1 MWWTDWKYTMR
12 KCIRCKNYKDESEF
26 NTRHFEKGYL
36 QSVCRNCQQE
46 QAKERYAKNT
56 EGVKEMN
63 KIARQRSKEQA
74 RRFVFEYLSQKSCA
88 DCGESDIEVL
98 TFDHVRGQK
107 EWNIADMVQHGYA
120 LKTIASEIE
129 KTDDVCF
136 NCHMRREQKRRGQP
150 VLTSCGLVNSLVSG
164 AKETSR
170 LTTNSPFGKS

>member
-1 MWWTDWKYTMR
+1 
-12 KCIRCKNYKDESEF
+12 
-26 NTRHFEKGYL
+26 
-36 QSVCRNCQQE
+36 
-46 QAKERYAKNT
+46 
-56 EGVKEMN
+56 MN

-129 KTDDVCF
+129 KTDD
-136 NCHMRREQKRRGQP
+136 EAGTK
-150 VLTSCGLVNSLVSG
+150 
-164 AKETSR
+164 
-170 LTTNSPFGKS
+170 TTGSARFDKLWPSE